1 MNIIVSAVIFS
12 MSFALS
18 RMGMYAA
25 SGILLMAAAVIF
37 ASYYCIKDG
46 RRINPPA
53 VFSISW
59 LGGIGISCLKLS
71 YLETDWET
79 LTWISLFA
87 AYAAFITGYRLAV
100 NADSKIFEKTKNKS
114 SLKSDAVS
122 DSCDSSDDPPASAG
136 SQHIICRQ
144 EKVCGE
150 FNTYNEAHRRAL
162 YIMMN
167 AIAVISLIS
176 LIAEVYILGYIPLF
190 TTDTPHAYSYF
201 HVSGLHY
208 FTISCCLLPALGT
221 LCLWGEL
228 MHEDFSPEEI
238 KTEFESGA
246 GRFDSKAGKCVRNLS
261 AAQNQKAEKSE
272 ECPAI
277 IKKVTGLNAG
287 KKADI
292 FICMSMGVLIP
303 ILLVSRYQ
311 LFFGILLAGYCI
323 LILNRM
329 RFSIKLNV
337 KSVLATGVIC
347 FIIVMLYVFITIE
360 RAHSVEYLNG
370 IFEMKNERL
379 PIFVSQP
386 YIYIANN
393 FDNFNCL
400 VKELPE
406 HTKGL
411 RMCFPFIALT
421 GLKFLKPELAA
432 FPIYITKEELTT
444 VTLIYDSYY
453 DFGLIGV
460 IVFCL
465 IVGAAAAFTEGA
477 VFGSTAASCTVS
489 SNAAC
494 AVKTDIGCAVKTD
507 IGCAVKTDI
516 GCAAKTDIGC
526 DTKMDADY
534 EKGTAH
540 TDMTAKNLQ
549 KESKSSV
556 QTGEK
561 NPFYILLYAEALI
574 YMSLAFFTTWLSN
587 PTTWFLFGV
596 TVIGL
601 LLARIID
608 R

>member
-59 LGGIGISCLKLS
+59 MGGIGISCLKLS

-87 AYAAFITGYRLAV
+87 AYAAFITGYKLAV
-100 NADSKIFEKTKNKS
+100 NANSKIFEKTKNKS
-114 SLKSDAVS
+114 SLKSDAVP
-122 DSCDSSDDPPASAG
+122 DSCDGSDYPASAV

-144 EKVCGE
+144 KKASGE
-150 FNTYNEAHRRAL
+150 FYTYNEAHRRAL

-221 LCLWGEL
+221 LCLWEEL

-238 KTEFESGA
+238 KTEFESGV
-246 GRFDSKAGKCVRNLS
+246 GKFDSKAGKCVRNLS

-329 RFSIKLNV
+329 RFSIKLNIR
-337 KSVLATGVIC
+337 SVLAAGVVC
-347 FIIVMLYVFITIE
+347 FILVMLYVFITIE

-477 VFGSTAASCTVS
+477 VFGSTAASCTAS
-489 SNAAC
+489 SDADSAAKTDIGC
-494 AVKTDIGCAVKTD
+494 AAKTDIGCAVKTD
-507 IGCAVKTDI
+507 IGCATKTD
-516 GCAAKTDIGC
+516 
-526 DTKMDADY
+526 ADH

-540 TDMTAKNLQ
+540 NDMTAKNLQ

>member
-59 LGGIGISCLKLS
+59 MGGIGISCLKLS

-87 AYAAFITGYRLAV
+87 AYAAFITGYKLAV
-100 NADSKIFEKTKNKS
+100 NANSKIFEKTKNKS
-114 SLKSDAVS
+114 SLKSDAVP
-122 DSCDSSDDPPASAG
+122 DSCDGSDYPASAV

-144 EKVCGE
+144 KKASGE
-150 FNTYNEAHRRAL
+150 FYTYNEAHRRAL

-221 LCLWGEL
+221 LCLWEEL

-238 KTEFESGA
+238 KTEFESGV
-246 GRFDSKAGKCVRNLS
+246 GKFDSKAGKCVRNLS

-329 RFSIKLNV
+329 RFSIKLNIR
-337 KSVLATGVIC
+337 SVLAAGVVC
-347 FIIVMLYVFITIE
+347 FILVMLYVFITIE

-465 IVGAAAAFTEGA
+465 IVGAAAAFIEWA
-477 VFGSTAASCTVS
+477 VFDSTVS
-489 SNAAC
+489 SCTASSDA
-494 AVKTDIGCAVKTD
+494 DS
-507 IGCAVKTDI
+507 
-516 GCAAKTDIGC
+516 AAKTDIGC
-526 DTKMDADY
+526 VAKTDASCAAKMDADY

-561 NPFYILLYAEALI
+561 NPFYILLYAEVLI

>member
-59 LGGIGISCLKLS
+59 MGGIGISCLKLS

-87 AYAAFITGYRLAV
+87 AYAAFITGYKLAV
-100 NADSKIFEKTKNKS
+100 NANSKIFEKTKNKS
-114 SLKSDAVS
+114 SLKSDAVP
-122 DSCDSSDDPPASAG
+122 DSCDGSDYPASAV

-144 EKVCGE
+144 KKASGE
-150 FNTYNEAHRRAL
+150 FYTYNEAHRRAL

-221 LCLWGEL
+221 LCLWEEL

-238 KTEFESGA
+238 KTEFESGV
-246 GRFDSKAGKCVRNLS
+246 GKFDSKAGKCVRNLS

-292 FICMSMGVLIP
+292 FICMSIGVLIP

-329 RFSIKLNV
+329 RFSIKLNIR
-337 KSVLATGVIC
+337 SVLAAGVVC
-347 FIIVMLYVFITIE
+347 FILVMLYVFITIE

-370 IFEMKNERL
+370 IFEMKNVRL

-465 IVGAAAAFTEGA
+465 IVGAAAAFIEWA
-477 VFGSTAASCTVS
+477 VFDSTVS
-489 SNAAC
+489 SCTASSDA
-494 AVKTDIGCAVKTD
+494 DS
-507 IGCAVKTDI
+507 
-516 GCAAKTDIGC
+516 AAKTDIGC
-526 DTKMDADY
+526 VAKTDASCAAKMDADY
-534 EKGTAH
+534 EKRTAH